1 MPLLRHPI
9 RIRWWIFAY
18 LFGFA
23 LISYVQRTSVAVA
36 ADKLMPVLHLTQLQ
50 IGWLNAAFTTAYAI
64 AQLPGGIL
72 GQRFGARATYI
83 AVGLVG
89 LTATLATPL
98 APVVLAGSGLFL
110 ALLAAQALLGFSQGP
125 VFPMSAAVIQAWF
138 PANRWAMVNGLQ
150 NVGGAITP
158 LLFVVLTEAFG
169 WQRALL
175 CVAVPAALLTAGW
188 AWYGRNSPREHR
200 SVSAAE
206 LGELGAAED
215 QQIAPMSVRRMRGI
229 LADRNVLLLSVS
241 YLCMNYAYYLL
252 SFWSFLY
259 LIQVR
264 HFSGLESGLVAMA
277 PWIGAGL
284 GAGVGGYVSDSL
296 AERLGTRWGYRLVP
310 LLTLPIA
317 GLLLLVTIHVAT
329 PYAAVLALT
338 VAFFAVELTEGAYW
352 AATMQ
357 VARADTAA
365 ATGVLNTGGNG
376 GGIIAQPIVGLLSGL
391 GAWNGAF
398 ITGTVFA
405 LVAAGLW
412 LLIDASRPAVLKS
425 A

>member
-98 APVVLAGSGLFL
+98 APVVLAGTGLFL

-150 NVGGAITP
+150 TAGMNVGGAITP

-215 QQIAPMSVRRMRGI
+215 QQIAPLTMRRMRG
-229 LADRNVLLLSVS
+229 DPRRS
-241 YLCMNYAYYLL
+241 
-252 SFWSFLY
+252 
-259 LIQVR
+259 QR
-264 HFSGLESGLVAMA
+264 
-277 PWIGAGL
+277 
-284 GAGVGGYVSDSL
+284 
-296 AERLGTRWGYRLVP
+296 
-310 LLTLPIA
+310 
-317 GLLLLVTIHVAT
+317 
-329 PYAAVLALT
+329 
-338 VAFFAVELTEGAYW
+338 
-352 AATMQ
+352 
-357 VARADTAA
+357 AA
-365 ATGVLNTGGNG
+365 A
-376 GGIIAQPIVGLLSGL
+376 VGLLSVHEL
-391 GAWNGAF
+391 RLL
-398 ITGTVFA
+398 FA
-405 LVAAGLW
+405 QLLVLSVSDPG
-412 LLIDASRPAVLKS
+412 PALQWP
-425 A
+425 